1 MPSMDGCPHSHR
13 EVRGPMGCIVR
24 RYAVSD
30 ELENDSGK
38 ASCDICLAKDSAV
51 PTQAEARSERI
62 RKRNQPVRKLFIG
75 DTWECQLKALPI
87 VTARKYVQ
95 AAAKFS
101 IAGKAKQEKDMKT
114 PQSKGRRAF
123 ELESLDNPNQGCAMA
138 DSKGAGQTATQAS
151 QHKQDVPSKKRKI
164 IEEGAEPSVFDGL
177 DAASVY
183 DLLAKACKDIPSL
196 YGKAV
201 AAVDQKKSVEKA
213 RVQNFD
219 KSWKWC
225 AVSKIYKRRGITQE
239 TRAERMQREMGV
251 PEPDTDF
258 MLLKAVID
266 RVLARVTAASSYST
280 KRESMLA
287 LCNICAKIDS
297 SCGECADGSVGWK
310 VHQRIREQRT
320 FAEALFHVLQVMVP
334 EDVDRITQNEEIVME
349 VWRKRHGND
358 QHGFGE
364 VFSVLEAMQIDSVC
378 NVCEGGCDAEYA
390 AFQSEE
396 SDSQSH
402 GEVCS
407 DEGCGCQVERKD
419 QTLTD
424 SDTDGSVREYANWYE
439 REAAERNEIGGISED
454 ESEDESGFFPYH
466 K

>member
-1 MPSMDGCPHSHR
+1 MDACPHSHR

-38 ASCDICLAKDSAV
+38 ASCDICLAKDSVV

-87 VTARKYVQ
+87 VTARKAVQ
-95 AAAKFS
+95 WQTLKV
-101 IAGKAKQEKDMKT
+101 
-114 PQSKGRRAF
+114 
-123 ELESLDNPNQGCAMA
+123 L
-138 DSKGAGQTATQAS
+138 GQTATQAS
-151 QHKQDVPSKKRKI
+151 QHKQDVPSKKRKS
-164 IEEGAEPSVFDGL
+164 IEEGAEPSVVDGL

-201 AAVDQKKSVEKA
+201 AAVDKKKSVEKA

-219 KSWKWC
+219 KSWSEAHRLCTEWC

-251 PEPDTDF
+251 PEPDPNF

-266 RVLARVTAASSYST
+266 GMLARVTATSSYNT
-280 KRESMLA
+280 KREAMLA

-297 SCGECADGSVGWK
+297 SCGECADSSVGWK

-320 FAEALFHVLQVMVP
+320 FAEAMFHVLQVMVQ
-334 EDVDRITQNEEIVME
+334 EDVDRITQNEEVVME

-364 VFSVLEAMQIDSVC
+364 VFSVMEALQVDSVC
-378 NVCEGGCDAEYA
+378 SACEGYCNPEYA

-396 SDSQSH
+396 SDSHSSEEGFWGFASH
-402 GEVCS
+402 SQNHGNE
-407 DEGCGCQVERKD
+407 
-419 QTLTD
+419 T
-424 SDTDGSVREYANWYE
+424 GSTPSSAYFR
-439 REAAERNEIGGISED
+439 
-454 ESEDESGFFPYH
+454 P
-466 K
+466 